1 MFNQDFQV
9 AGVVVRPLLNCV
21 ERDGRRLHLR
31 PKSMEVLALLAARPG
46 QVATRDEVL
55 AAVWPG
61 VSVAEEGLTQCI
73 AEIREALGDNVRQP
87 SYIETVP
94 KRGYRL
100 IVRVEA
106 IGDGEASAAPADAGT
121 LVGPR
126 SIRADAVGIGEPV
139 DRRPARAGRPK
150 AWLRP
155 ALAVPLAI
163 ALGGLGYVAIASALH
178 NRNIRWARE
187 IALPEIDR
195 LVARDEWPAAFSL
208 ARRAERYIPG
218 DPLLAEAF
226 KDVAVRLG
234 VRSVPAGASVY
245 LRDYGGARPGDWE
258 LVGNTP
264 IDDAGVS
271 RGRKQ
276 YRIVKAGFDEV
287 LGTTGTTFRMSQFP
301 HGATLMVERALPRRG
316 STPAGMVW
324 VDGGTITPQ
333 VFESPTLPAVHLA
346 PFLMDALEVTNAR
359 YQAFVDAGGYRDRR
373 YWKQPITRNGR
384 PLSWEEAM
392 AGFVDRTLRPGPATW
407 ENGHYLEGQH
417 AYPVA
422 GVSWFEAAAFA
433 EFEGKQLPTVYEWN
447 KAAGTLR
454 FFRQGWDGAFMGGRP
469 VAASSNFAGS
479 GPLAGGTVPGMG
491 PYGTEDLAGNVREW
505 VWNAVGGRRAILGGA
520 WNGSPLDFFVGWSLD
535 PFDRAQAN
543 GLRLVRHAAGEAV
556 PTAATAP
563 VPEVPGQLA
572 VSGFDP
578 VDDDVFAALRQY
590 YEYDVSPLQSKV
602 ENGSDT
608 ESVHFVRE
616 RVSFEAAYDGDRVVA
631 YVYLPKEIKPPYQ
644 AVIYYPGIDA
654 LATRSLGDYPY
665 LEPALFTKSGRAL
678 VFPVYWG
685 MFERGGGPEGLDR
698 TPLQWGELIARDFKD
713 LARTI
718 DYLESRPDVDATK
731 LGFYGLS
738 LGADMGPIFGA
749 LEPRLRVVI
758 LASFSPS
765 GGRPSFDWFNFAPRM
780 KTPTLVLN
788 GRYYE
793 PCPGPCVEHML
804 ALFGGSGDDKR
815 LVLADSGY
823 IAPLDGPAVGEIGRW
838 LDRYLGPAR

>member
-9 AGVVVRPLLNCV
+9 AGVVVRPSLNRV
-21 ERDGRRLHLR
+21 ERDGQRLHLR

-46 QVATRDEVL
+46 QVTTRDELL

-73 AEIREALGDNVRQP
+73 AEIREALGDNARQP
-87 SYIETVP
+87 SYVETVP

-106 IGDGEASAAPADAGT
+106 IDNGEGPASPTDAGAR
-121 LVGPR
+121 VGPP
-126 SIRADAVGIGEPV
+126 STGANAVGVGEGV
-139 DRRPARAGRPK
+139 DAPHARARRPHARRR
-150 AWLRP
+150 L

-163 ALGGLGYVAIASALH
+163 GLAGLAYVAIASALH
-178 NRNIRWARE
+178 GRNVRWARE

-208 ARRAERYIPG
+208 ARSAERYIPG
-218 DPLLAEAF
+218 HPLLAEAF
-226 KDVAVRLG
+226 KGVAVRLR
-234 VRSVPAGASVY
+234 VDSVPAGAAVY
-245 LRDYGGARPGDWE
+245 LRDYGGARPGPWE

-264 IDDAGVS
+264 IEDARIS

-301 HGATLMVERALPRRG
+301 HGVTLMVNRVLPGHG

-333 VFESPTLPAVHLA
+333 VFAYAALPAVHLA
-346 PFLMDALEVTNAR
+346 PFLMDQFEVTNAR

-373 YWKQPITRNGR
+373 YWTQPITWNGR
-384 PLSWEEAM
+384 SLSWEEAM
-392 AGFVDRTLRPGPATW
+392 AAFVDRTRRPGPATW
-407 ENGHYLEGQH
+407 ENGRCLEGQQ
-417 AYPVA
+417 AYPVG
-422 GVSWFEAAAFA
+422 GVSWVEAAAFA

-447 KAAGTLR
+447 KAAGVLS
-454 FFRQGWDGAFMGGRP
+454 FFQRGWDGAFMGGRP

-479 GPLAGGTVPGMG
+479 GPLAGGAVPGMG

-520 WNGSPLDFFVGWSLD
+520 WNGSPLDFFMSWSLD
-535 PFDRAQAN
+535 PFDRAGAN
-543 GLRLVRHAAGEAV
+543 GLRLVRHAAGEV
-556 PTAATAP
+556 PPPAATAP
-563 VPEVPGQLA
+563 VPEVPGHLA
-572 VSGFDP
+572 EPGFRP
-578 VDDDVFAALRQY
+578 VDDDVFVALRQH
-590 YEYDVSPLQSKV
+590 YEYDAAPLQSKV
-602 ENGSDT
+602 ENRSDT

-616 RVSFEAAYDGDRVVA
+616 RVSFEAAYDDDRVVA
-631 YVYLPKEIKPPYQ
+631 HIYLPKGVKPPYQ
-644 AVIYYPGIDA
+644 TVIYYPGIDA
-654 LATRSLGDYPY
+654 FVTRSMDDYPY
-665 LEPALFTKSGRAL
+665 LEPALFTRSGRAL

-685 MFERGGGPEGLDR
+685 TFERGGGPPDRNR
-698 TPLQWGELIARDFKD
+698 TPLELGELIARDFKD

-718 DYLESRPDVDATK
+718 DYLETRPDVDATR

-738 LGADMGPIFGA
+738 LGANFGQIFGA
-749 LEPRLRVVI
+749 LEPRLRVAI
-758 LASFSPS
+758 LVSYSPLR
-765 GGRPSFDWFNFAPRM
+765 GRPSYDWFNFAPRM

-793 PCPGPCVEHML
+793 PCPGPCVERML
-804 ALFGGSGDDKR
+804 AVFGASPDDKR

-823 IAPLDGPAVGEIGRW
+823 IAPLDSLAVGEIGGW
-838 LDRYLGPAR
+838 LDRYLGPTR